1 MDNSPTPPQVGRVG
15 LIIDRCIMA
24 LSKASTPS
32 RTVTPSH
39 KILAL
44 TSQSRPLH
52 KAIIEIQLD
61 SDLGLGKGRS
71 NEETTHCNFKIR

>member
-1 MDNSPTPPQVGRVG
+1 
-15 LIIDRCIMA
+15 MA
-24 LSKASTPS
+24 LLKASTPS
-32 RTVTPSH
+32 RTHFTVTPSH

-61 SDLGLGKGRS
+61 SDLGLGKGHS